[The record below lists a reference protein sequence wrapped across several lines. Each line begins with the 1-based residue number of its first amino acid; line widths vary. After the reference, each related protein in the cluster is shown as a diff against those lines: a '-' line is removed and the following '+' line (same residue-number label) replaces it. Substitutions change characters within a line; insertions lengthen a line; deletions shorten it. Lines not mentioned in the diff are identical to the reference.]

1 MEFLAFLFLLV
12 IVHKSA
18 NGQKPNFILMN
29 MDDVSHFCFIYVFT
43 DFHDFYLRYLQYFY
57 YHSILHLDQFIQPPD
72 QEPGCFCFVGLITI
86 ETALSKR
93 EFNPSLVSPEHSIYW
108 SSLSDFARDA
118 P

>member
-29 MDDVSHFCFIYVFT
+29 MDDVSHFCFIYVLLIFMI
-43 DFHDFYLRYLQYFY
+43 FIYIICNIY

-93 EFNPSLVSPEHSIYW
+93 EFNPSLVSPEHSIYL